1 MFRLLVLV
9 IFAIMTLP
17 SQAEAKVE
25 VNISNNLGGSN
36 NSVQVKSEAMQ
47 NQTDIVINDNGEK
60 KEYHGSGEGDI
71 ELKSGDG
78 KSTVQINNNSVSNN
92 PTQNS
97 KSDVS
102 IKTNITVNSNT
113 SETSAS
119 ADATVAGIFKDN
131 SEQQRDAGFWNYM
144 KSQIDKFLELFF

>member
-1 MFRLLVLV
+1 MFKLLVFG
-9 IFAIMTLP
+9 IFTIMLFP
-17 SQAEAKVE
+17 SRADAKVE
-25 VNISNNLGGSN
+25 VNISNNLEGSN
-36 NSVQVKSEAMQ
+36 NSVQVKSGTMQ

-60 KEYHGSGEGDI
+60 KEYHGSGDGDI
-71 ELKSGDG
+71 ELKSGNG
-78 KSTVQINNNSVSNN
+78 KSSVQISNNSVSNN

-113 SETSAS
+113 SEASAS

-131 SEQQRDAGFWNYM
+131 SEQRGAGFWNYL
-144 KSQIDKFLELFF
+144 KSQIDKFFKLFF